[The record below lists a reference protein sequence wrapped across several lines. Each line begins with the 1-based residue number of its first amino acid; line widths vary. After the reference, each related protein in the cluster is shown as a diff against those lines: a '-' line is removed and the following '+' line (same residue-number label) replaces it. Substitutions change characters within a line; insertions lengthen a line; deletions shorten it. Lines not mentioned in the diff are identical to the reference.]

1 MTAVFRQVRKA
12 SSDVLRLFFIR
23 KNERMT
29 TVRQTKKGKRFYI
42 MTSRE
47 E

>member
-12 SSDVLRLFFIR
+12 SSNVLRLFFIR
-23 KNERMT
+23 KNERMPS
-29 TVRQTKKGKRFYI
+29 VRQTKKRKRFYI
-42 MTSRE
+42 MALRE